1 MSHSGNSSL
10 PPSSNSS
17 VPGTASTG
25 EATSTAAY
33 ITVDPLVY
41 WTYVLSKTAEHN
53 IANWGSAWQN
63 QALAACAVL
72 AQAKGINLD
81 PLTSLSTEQRF
92 INWSRGI
99 EPLFNVV
106 PGDFTATIS
115 VELISLRFQIYEAEY
130 SDEAGCEEHLQ
141 RLHAVTFA
149 ICPAIAA
156 YWAAEKAR
164 RGTDFDA
171 LQDFAMEAEAFL
183 DPILSA
189 IPDVGED

>member
-1 MSHSGNSSL
+1 M
-10 PPSSNSS
+10 
-17 VPGTASTG
+17 PGTASTDG
-25 EATSTAAY
+25 AMDTAGG
-33 ITVDPLVY
+33 ITVDPHAY

-72 AQAKGINLD
+72 AQAKGISLD

-99 EPLFNVV
+99 EPLVNVG
-106 PGDFTATIS
+106 PGDFTATIR

-130 SDEAGCEEHLQ
+130 SDEAGCEEHLA

-171 LQDFAMEAEAFL
+171 LQEFAMEAEEFL
-183 DPILSA
+183 EPIISA